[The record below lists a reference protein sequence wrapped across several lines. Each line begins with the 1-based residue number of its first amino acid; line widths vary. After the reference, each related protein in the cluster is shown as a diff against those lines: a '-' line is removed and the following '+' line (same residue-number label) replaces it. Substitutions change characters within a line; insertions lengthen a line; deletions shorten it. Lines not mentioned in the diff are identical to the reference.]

1 MLDYFLIFISLLILI
16 LIYFKIADRY
26 NIIDKPNERSSHSVV
41 TIRGGG
47 VVFSI
52 AVVIAFLLGYATLS
66 LTAAVLLVAV
76 VSFIDDI
83 KPLHQLPR
91 FFSHFI
97 AVLLIVLD
105 LEIYNISL
113 LLLPVILIFGIG
125 WINLFNFMDGI
136 NGITVL
142 YSLSCIITLGFVYK
156 MDEAVFP
163 VLVIMGL
170 SCLVFALFNVRKKAK
185 TFAGDIGSISMAV
198 FLGYFLLKLVLKTNE
213 IGYMLLISIYAVDSI
228 VTIIYRIREKENIF
242 KPHRTHLYQ
251 YLANELKIPHLVVS
265 FSYAFIQIAINVLVI
280 YTISIDVMT
289 IYMFFGILVL
299 LTAVYLLLRGS
310 VLKKISDNA

>member
-1 MLDYFLIFISLLILI
+1 MEYLFVLISLFITI
-16 LIYFKIADRY
+16 IVYFKIADKY

-47 VVFSI
+47 IVFPI
-52 AVVIAFLLGYATLS
+52 AVVIAFFLGYASLS

-91 FFSHFI
+91 FLSHFI

-113 LLLPVILIFGIG
+113 IILPLIFIFGIG

-156 MDEAVFP
+156 MDEVVFP
-163 VLVIMGL
+163 VLVIVGL
-170 SCLVFALFNVRKKAK
+170 SCLVFAVFNVRKKAK

-213 IGYMLLISIYAVDSI
+213 IGYMLLISVYAVDSI
-228 VTIIYRIREKENIF
+228 VTIICRMRKKENIF

-265 FSYAFIQIAINVLVI
+265 FCYALIQIAVNAFAI
-280 YTISIDVMT
+280 YAISIGVMSV
-289 IYMFFGILVL
+289 YVFFGILIL
-299 LTAVYLLLRGS
+299 LVVVYLMLRRS
-310 VLKKISDNA
+310 VFKKISDNV